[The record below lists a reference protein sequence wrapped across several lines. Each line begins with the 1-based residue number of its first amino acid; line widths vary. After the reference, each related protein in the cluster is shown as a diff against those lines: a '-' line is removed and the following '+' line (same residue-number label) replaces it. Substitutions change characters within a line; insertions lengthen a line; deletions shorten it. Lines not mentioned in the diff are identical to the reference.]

1 VGYDWQFVEIV
12 LTQSASLVSHS
23 QVLTGSYHNYFRIY
37 DVNETG
43 DKDTVLQADKSA
55 FKAKKIGGPKSAQ
68 KGAPGATG
76 KKDGLQTDNID
87 FAKKIVSPAA

>member
-1 VGYDWQFVEIV
+1 M
-12 LTQSASLVSHS
+12 
-23 QVLTGSYHNYFRIY
+23 
-37 DVNETG
+37 NETG

-87 FAKKIVSPAA
+87 FAKKIVS

>member
-1 VGYDWQFVEIV
+1 MTI
-12 LTQSASLVSHS
+12 HS

-55 FKAKKIGGPKSAQ
+55 FKAKKIGGPKNAQ

-76 KKDGLQTDNID
+76 KKDGLLTEGID
-87 FAKKIVSPAA
+87 FAKKIVNARLFAISDV